1 MSSQSTVQPYLGW
14 LKERLN
20 EIDATLASFEQS
32 AKKLQADARP
42 KAEKAIADI
51 RAARDDFRNSVKEYG
66 EASEQAFAGAKKALE
81 ARWTAFEAAVP
92 AFLEAAGQQAKEI
105 EAAFRA
111 RAEAQR
117 KAWHEAIEQL
127 NKSAKAFSDK
137 RREEIETAVK
147 HMKGEADAANAR
159 LEKLDKAGGES
170 WAALKTALTETRVA
184 LDKAHQSVH
193 ESLKRVA

>member
-1 MSSQSTVQPYLGW
+1 MSSPITVQPYLGW

-20 EIDATLASFEQS
+20 EIDATLASFEHS
-32 AKKLQADARP
+32 AKKLQADART
-42 KAEKAIADI
+42 KAEKALADV
-51 RAARDDFRNSVKEYG
+51 RAARDDFQKSINEHG
-66 EASEQAFAGAKKALE
+66 QATEAAFASAKKALE

-92 AFLEAAGQQAKEI
+92 TFLEAAGQHAKEV

-117 KAWHEAIEQL
+117 KAWHETIEQL
-127 NKSAKAFSDK
+127 NKSAKNLSDK
-137 RREEIETAVK
+137 GREEIATAVK
-147 HMKGEADAANAR
+147 HMKVEADAANAR

-170 WAALKTALTETRVA
+170 WAALRTALTETRAA
-184 LDKAHQSVH
+184 LDKAQQSVH